1 MSFLEKGQTESGM
14 RGPTQLE
21 LRFLERVAEIR
32 GVGARESGDVAF
44 LSRMT
49 VQANLPYRDPGSSF
63 YERRNGRVVL
73 TLQAPPA
80 IGLPYGR
87 YPRLLLAWIGQEAVR
102 TRSRELRL
110 GESLTGF
117 MRELGVQASGG
128 RHGPLRRF
136 RDQARRLFATTISC
150 AWTGSEGVKTARIE
164 VGHRIASRSLVW
176 WARRKGSSQ
185 GSRDLVD
192 GGWLM
197 LSEEYFEELLRHPV
211 PVDARV
217 LRALQAPLALD
228 IYAWLTWRVHG
239 LRWPV
244 EIPWAELAVQFGTRT
259 KRLRNFRQ
267 QFVGALGRVRLVYPE
282 ARVVVSTESLR
293 VMPART
299 HVGRRRSS

>member
-1 MSFLEKGQTESGM
+1 MSFLEKGLAASGV

-49 VQANLPYRDPGSSF
+49 VQANLPYRDPGRSF

-150 AWTGSEGVKTARIE
+150 AWTGSEGTTTARIE

-176 WARRKGSSQ
+176 WARREEGA
-185 GSRDLVD
+185 GSRSGSEEETRGLVD
-192 GGWLM
+192 GGGLV

-217 LRALQAPLALD
+217 MRALQAPLALD

-239 LRWPV
+239 
-244 EIPWAELAVQFGTRT
+244 
-259 KRLRNFRQ
+259 
-267 QFVGALGRVRLVYPE
+267 
-282 ARVVVSTESLR
+282 
-293 VMPART
+293 
-299 HVGRRRSS
+299 